1 MLLVGMVLVDLI
13 HPAEWENPTP
23 EQIRLIKM
31 CCDTFGLPRG
41 LHDQVWCGSVS
52 HDGKGS
58 SSWQIFPTNE
68 DLIGESVR
76 VRFIS

>member
-1 MLLVGMVLVDLI
+1 MSTGLSPTCTAMLLVGMVLVDLI

-41 LHDQVWCGSVS
+41 LHD
-52 HDGKGS
+52 
-58 SSWQIFPTNE
+58 
-68 DLIGESVR
+68 
-76 VRFIS
+76 

>member
-1 MLLVGMVLVDLI
+1 MPGRYVLVGHSFSCYVNRAFANLYCDAVVGMVLVDSI

-41 LHDQVWCGSVS
+41 LHD
-52 HDGKGS
+52 
-58 SSWQIFPTNE
+58 
-68 DLIGESVR
+68 
-76 VRFIS
+76 